1 MNDFSVFPVAAGL
14 HGNQAIA
21 DLVDAVHDLTVWHRV
36 RTARIG
42 LLGEPSD
49 WLVASTPDREG
60 VHRRWGVTVLD
71 VDLPGALHRYESVA
85 DAPIAVPVR
94 LRARRTVTE
103 SGATEVTAA
112 ARFEPVLREVV
123 SEHRLDA
130 VAVRCFDLVTGPG
143 TSGCLALSSLNDS
156 GVIAGCEGDI
166 ASTLGLFWMRELTGR
181 LGWMA
186 NPAVADPR
194 SGVIELAHCTV
205 PLSLVSGYELHTH
218 FESGL
223 GVGISGDLPPGR

>member
-94 LRARRTVTE
+94 LRARRTQ
-103 SGATEVTAA
+103 S
-112 ARFEPVLREVV
+112 
-123 SEHRLDA
+123 
-130 VAVRCFDLVTGPG
+130 TGF
-143 TSGCLALSSLNDS
+143 
-156 GVIAGCEGDI
+156 
-166 ASTLGLFWMRELTGR
+166 GL
-181 LGWMA
+181 
-186 NPAVADPR
+186 PR
-194 SGVIELAHCTV
+194 
-205 PLSLVSGYELHTH
+205 
-218 FESGL
+218 
-223 GVGISGDLPPGR
+223 D